1 MGLQANTG
9 QRIKRIMP
17 DIAQPE
23 PAKKKSNHYVNN
35 AELYRV
41 LCIWKALYVEWEQ
54 KVVARC
60 PVGKPGKHHEDD
72 DEAVHPKKCKKCQ
85 AKKPP
90 LPDYVAECLVKIA
103 RHLSYKPNFINY
115 TFKEDMIGDAL
126 ENCLLYIHN
135 FKPERSTNAFAYITQ
150 IMHNAFIRRIQKES
164 KQLYVKMK
172 VIEQAD
178 MVGSYGRQQH
188 DSNTYDNTYVTYLQ
202 ENMGEIIQNFE
213 ERKRRK
219 KKLKEKA
226 NLDAFFVDETDGSK
240 TADGVGQSR

>member
-1 MGLQANTG
+1 MTETTE
-9 QRIKRIMP
+9 IDVITVKP
-17 DIAQPE
+17 
-23 PAKKKSNHYVNN
+23 KKTNHYVNN

-41 LCIWKALYVEWEQ
+41 LCIWKGQYVEWQEES
-54 KVVARC
+54 KRC
-60 PVGKPGKHHEDD
+60 E
-72 DEAVHPKKCKKCQ
+72 
-85 AKKPP
+85 AKKKPKP
-90 LPDYVAECLVKIA
+90 RKPVLPDYVAECLVKIA
-103 RHLSYKPNFINY
+103 KHLSYKPNFINY

-178 MVGSYGRQQH
+178 MIGSYGRQQH
-188 DSNTYDNTYVTYLQ
+188 DSNSYDNSYVSYLQ
-202 ENMGEIIQNFE
+202 ENMGDIIQNFE

-219 KKLKEKA
+219 KKAKEKA
-226 NLDAFFVDETDGSK
+226 NLEAFFVSDEETLEEASV
-240 TADGVGQSR
+240 TTN